1 MDLLLMCLEFFKT
14 GLLSVGGGLATL
26 PFLYSMA
33 DRYPWFDRAQLS
45 DMIAVSEST
54 PGPMGV
60 NMATYAGF
68 TAHGIVGALLATLSL
83 VLPSIIVILIVARF
97 LHRFQTSK
105 AVQRVLSGLRP
116 ASVGLIAAAGF
127 GILKIA
133 LNYSPNV
140 GALDAI
146 SWKALILMIVIG
158 VLYRWKQ
165 KWHPIIFIALG
176 ADSGGSGQRS
186 DAALWGDY
194 HPGGH
199 GFSPAAPAHIRRYD
213 RAAESAEAR
222 CGLH

>member
-1 MDLLLMCLEFFKT
+1 MNLLLMCLEFFKT

-68 TAHGIVGALLATLSL
+68 TTRGIVGALLATLFL
-83 VLPSIIVILIVARF
+83 VLPSIIVILIVA
-97 LHRFQTSK
+97 RFQTSK

-176 ADSGGSGQRS
+176 AV
-186 DAALWGDY
+186 A
-194 HPGGH
+194 
-199 GFSPAAPAHIRRYD
+199 
-213 RAAESAEAR
+213 
-222 CGLH
+222 GLVLGL